1 MCQVTVKYSENL
13 PSTEPN
19 SYKTRHFAVELTEKV
34 DDNDKAVEVTAQLFR
49 VAKAQVKS
57 QIQSETADLAMSAPK
72 SYTPYEPPKPLQQV
86 PFQQQPPRNP
96 TPQQFSPQDNRN
108 DFRPASPKQINF
120 ILMLA
125 KKQGL
130 KDYEI
135 KNLPQNYFNATGFD
149 QISSQQASE
158 LIESLNGKKQAA

>member
-34 DDNDKAVEVTAQLFR
+34 DDNDNAVEVTAQLFR
-49 VAKAQVKS
+49 VAKAQVKT
-57 QIQSETADLAMSAPK
+57 QIMSETADLAMNQSQQSNYK
-72 SYTPYEPPKPLQQV
+72 PYPSPTQQV
-86 PFQQQPPRNP
+86 PFQPQRSPNPP
-96 TPQQFSPQDNRN
+96 SPQLQSSDNRN
-108 DFRPASPKQINF
+108 GFRPASPKQINF

-135 KNLPQNYFNATGFD
+135 KNLPQNYFNASGFD

-158 LIESLNGKKQAA
+158 LIESLNAKKQAA